1 MRVCNHLPMP
11 RLPMTPTAMGF
22 LLYRTWKR
30 LPPKQRKQLLN
41 AARTHGPRV
50 AAAAAAAAAKSRAAR
65 RLRG

>member
-1 MRVCNHLPMP
+1 MP

-41 AARTHGPRV
+41 AVRTHGPRV
-50 AAAAAAAAAKSRAAR
+50 AVAAAAAAKSRAAR
-65 RLRG
+65 KPRG

>member
-1 MRVCNHLPMP
+1 
-11 RLPMTPTAMGF
+11 MTPTAMGF

-50 AAAAAAAAAKSRAAR
+50 AAAAAAAAKSRAAR

>member
-1 MRVCNHLPMP
+1 MP

-41 AARTHGPRV
+41 AVGTHGPRV
-50 AAAAAAAAAKSRAAR
+50 ATAAAAAAKSRAAR
-65 RLRG
+65 KLRG